1 MNRGLALGRSLNP
14 LLVQKAQMVA
24 TEMSS
29 KLNPMKVL
37 KKFKAKESVPLL
49 PGGTDAKWAWA
60 KEHWASPLSPGSG
73 WPVTV
78 WAEHLTLLPPLKGAE
93 AETCLVWYK
102 QSLRA
107 GLAPPPKGD
116 WACDSELSKP
126 QDFSP
131 PPPGGKGGT
140 VSVSAGAASLVMNEV
155 PGSIV
160 CYFTV
165 LCSEYPLHF
174 AGPQTWPGVLR
185 SGGAHRGNG
194 IQSKWLLRVV
204 RAVSECHSTW
214 RKHIAVTPNPACG
227 GQPQRS
233 YSREGHWRWVCRI
246 KTFQAEGTV
255 WVDVWSS
262 GNQRLSCVVFIFK
275 FGNAS
280 QIFRGET
287 L

>member
-1 MNRGLALGRSLNP
+1 MQNEPELRNTGPPPCPLEVGGQWQYEQSTLPSCPHWREQRQKRASSGTSSHWGLAW
-14 LLVQKAQMVA
+14 
-24 TEMSS
+24 
-29 KLNPMKVL
+29 
-37 KKFKAKESVPLL
+37 LL
-49 PGGTDAKWAWA
+49 PRRET
-60 KEHWASPLSPGSG
+60 E
-73 WPVTV
+73 PVT
-78 WAEHLTLLPPLKGAE
+78 LSSPNPRISLPH
-93 AETCLVWYK
+93 
-102 QSLRA
+102 
-107 GLAPPPKGD
+107 
-116 WACDSELSKP
+116 
-126 QDFSP
+126 
-131 PPPGGKGGT
+131 PPGGKGGT